1 MNEVLLDLRLNSK
14 KTLVIQPLPGIGDMV
29 WYLPYI
35 RAIAESDEAK
45 CVDVFTKKR
54 SMADQLFDADANVD
68 DVLWFDD
75 VMTRGSWFSGV
86 WNLVKL
92 LRKCNYQRVWVLHE
106 SPRYAL
112 AAMLAG
118 IPERYGYGLSW
129 QQRCLNKGVYLSA
142 LFAKAHPI
150 DKANEFF
157 RLNQIKLQSDVPKV
171 VLNETK
177 VAAVKVQ
184 MLSAP
189 KPWIA
194 LGIGSSEANR
204 QWGEANFTQLA
215 KQSLRAFGG
224 TLFVL
229 GGPAE
234 QMSADHIKQG
244 LPEVYQQQVFNVIA
258 QPLSEVCAL
267 LSLCDLFVGNDTG
280 MLNASAATGVPS
292 VGLFGVAL
300 SHRLADES
308 RNIYAIFP
316 DEVPDELVGKQPNN
330 PMSAITVLSV
340 MEKMAQLLKT

>member
-1 MNEVLLDLRLNSK
+1 MNEVLLDSRLDSK

-35 RAIAESDEAK
+35 HAIAEADEAK
-45 CVDVFTKKR
+45 RVDVFTKKR
-54 SMADQLFDADANVD
+54 SMADQLFDADAHVD

-92 LRKCNYQRVWVLHE
+92 LRKRNYQRVWVLHE

-112 AAMLAG
+112 AAMFAG

-157 RLNQIKLQSDVPKV
+157 RLNQIKLQSDVPRV
-171 VLNETK
+171 ALSETK
-177 VAAVKVQ
+177 VAAAKVQ
-184 MLSAP
+184 FNAAP

-194 LGIGSSEANR
+194 LGIGSSEPYK
-204 QWGEANFTQLA
+204 QWGEANFSQLVEQVLQ
-215 KQSLRAFGG
+215 KFGG

-234 QMSADHIKQG
+234 QLSADHIKQA
-244 LPEVYQQQVFNVIA
+244 LSEAHQQHVINVIA

-280 MLNASAATGVPS
+280 MLNASAATGIAS
-292 VGLFGVAL
+292 IGLFGRGL
-300 SHRLADES
+300 SSRVADES
-308 RNIYAIFP
+308 RRIYAIFP
-316 DEVPDELVGKQPNN
+316 DELPDEAVDKQSNN
-330 PMSAITVLSV
+330 PMSAITVSSV
-340 MEKMAQLLKT
+340 MEKMAQLLKK